1 SVQKMEIGAYLKT
14 SNEKISLR
22 NVIENPGQ
30 PEEHT
35 AEGVRFQLA
44 FKDSRG
50 SGFTKNA
57 GAGKTKN

>member
-1 SVQKMEIGAYLKT
+1 MEIGTYLKT

-35 AEGVRFQLA
+35 AEGVRLQLV
-44 FKDSRG
+44 FHDSG
-50 SGFTKNA
+50 GDGYTDDFDD
-57 GAGKTKN
+57 